1 MKRLCQSPT
10 EDSFVQNPYP
20 FYARARKAGEVVRW
34 EDYGLPCATSY
45 RTVNA
50 ILRDR
55 RFGREPPTDKR
66 SEPPTHLAPFFAIEA
81 NSMLELEGPRHTRLR
96 GLVLR
101 AFTSRRI
108 RKLGPEI
115 ARLCHRLIDEFD
127 ASETDLLPAYCR
139 KIPIITICRLL
150 GVPESMADQ
159 LLAWSGAMVA
169 MYQARRT
176 RIEEDAAARASC
188 EFSEFIRAHLA
199 ERRSRPADDLI
210 THLIASE
217 RDGGKLSAD
226 ELVSTCILLL
236 NAGHEATVHAM
247 GNGVK
252 LLLESQ
258 TGPESLASDRI
269 EATIEEILRFD
280 PPLHLFRRWVYE
292 DTEISGF
299 RFGAGDEIGLLLAS
313 ANRDEANWDAPEVFD
328 PSRPMKPNAAFG
340 AGAHFCIGA
349 PLARLELGIALPI
362 LFERC
367 PTLHL
372 SRPPHYANLY
382 HFHGLGELRAHV

>member
-1 MKRLCQSPT
+1 MKRLRQSPT
-10 EDSFVQNPYP
+10 EDDFVQNPYP
-20 FYARARKAGEVVRW
+20 FYARARKTGEIVHW
-34 EDYGLPCATSY
+34 ENYGLPCVTSF
-45 RTVNA
+45 RAVNA

-66 SEPPTHLAPFFAIEA
+66 SEPPTHLAPFHAIEA
-81 NSMLELEGPRHTRLR
+81 NSMLELEGPRHARLR

-101 AFTSRRI
+101 AFTSRHI
-108 RKLGPEI
+108 RELTPQV
-115 ARLCHRLIDEFD
+115 RQLCHRLIDDFD
-127 ASETDLLPAYCR
+127 SSETDLLPAYCR
-139 KIPIITICRLL
+139 KVPIITICRLL
-150 GVPESMADQ
+150 GVPEDMADR

-176 RIEEDAAARASC
+176 RIEEDAAASASI
-188 EFSEFIRAHLA
+188 EFSGFMRDHLE
-199 ERRSRPADDLI
+199 ERRSHPSDDLI
-210 THLIASE
+210 THLIAAE

-258 TGPESLASDRI
+258 TGPECLTSDRVG
-269 EATIEEILRFD
+269 ATTEEILRFD
-280 PPLHLFRRWVYE
+280 PPLHLFRRWAYE
-292 DTEISGF
+292 DTEIGGY
-299 RFGAGDEIGLLLAS
+299 RIAAGDEIGLLLAS
-313 ANRDEANWDAPEVFD
+313 ANRDETIWDESEVFD
-328 PSRPMKPNAAFG
+328 PSRPAKPNAAFG

-367 PTLHL
+367 PSLRL
-372 SRPPHYANLY
+372 SRPPRYANLF
-382 HFHGLGELRAHV
+382 HFHGIEELRVHM